1 MVRLCKDLWYL
12 QICTDCYRN
21 FFIILTKIWLLS
33 SFQHFYF
40 SFDID
45 VGFLLCFWVCQ
56 FFFESANICK
66 DLQEFCRSAHICKEL
81 QKSCRSAQ
89 ILKDW
94 KPGHTLPGWLS
105 IDILVRSWQDL
116 GTILAK
122 IFSTS
127 CHDIQL
133 AMVRFY
139 QESHVPRNFFVIVFC
154 RKKTLKGSNKNQ
166 HLTIFS
172 WQGIKFDWRVLMLFI

>member
-1 MVRLCKDLWYL
+1 MISTDLYRLLQKFFYHSDKNMTSLQFSTFLFFLWHR
-12 QICTDCYRN
+12 CG
-21 FFIILTKIWLLS
+21 FFIVFLS
-33 SFQHFYF
+33 MP
-40 SFDID
+40 
-45 VGFLLCFWVCQ
+45 V
-56 FFFESANICK
+56 FFESANICK